1 MNGWEGQN
9 QSGEGR
15 CGWKIKKKHNENNEN
30 KTHCRKVFPF
40 ARFQKS
46 KHKYTVLRSF
56 SGLETFANT

>member
-1 MNGWEGQN
+1 MGGLELIG
-9 QSGEGR
+9 GR
-15 CGWKIKKKHNENNEN
+15 QVWLENKEKTQWNNEN